1 MFANPEVLPI
11 VSETLVRFDEHGDPQ
26 PALARGWQSDPDK
39 KRWRFIVRPKP
50 APAAA
55 IAAGLRPALKKV
67 YRDVTVTSNA
77 QSIVIQSAKS
87 MPDIL
92 DRLSRP
98 EAGIPGTGP
107 FRVTKWEPGRRAV
120 LTANEDYLG
129 GRPFVDALEFSVSTQ
144 RTHQA
149 TAADLLELPVGIGR
163 PSIPEW
169 MRRWSVA
176 PLDLLA

>member
-1 MFANPEVLPI
+1 MAAPCESRSFRCSETSGSASGLANIEMICTLRVQIISMFANPEALPL

-39 KRWRFIVRPKP
+39 KRWRFIVRPKA

-55 IAAGLRPALKKV
+55 IAAGLRPALRKV

-92 DRLSRP
+92 YRLSRP
-98 EAGIPGTGP
+98 AAGIPGTGP

-129 GRPFVDALEFSVSTQ
+129 GRPS
-144 RTHQA
+144 
-149 TAADLLELPVGIGR
+149 R
-163 PSIPEW
+163 PAGGF
-169 MRRWSVA
+169 RY
-176 PLDLLA
+176 